1 MDGTHIKANANL
13 KKQAKK
19 AVPKQAK
26 RYTKELFEE
35 VNKDR
40 EKHGKKPFSDDSD
53 KKPPGNGI
61 AAIRHR
67 MAADGPDCAEIFRT
81 FRCFFPFR
89 SGLQTKNLLWLDCT
103 SRFFY
108 RLSSPQ
114 GEAFVPS
121 APPQKMQ
128 ILPFRPF
135 FMV

>member
-26 RYTKELFEE
+26 RHTKELFEE

-40 EKHGKKPFSDDSD
+40 GKPFSDDSD

-114 GEAFVPS
+114 GEAFGAVGTS
-121 APPQKMQ
+121 QKMQ
-128 ILPFRPF
+128 ILPFRPC